1 MWRWAFLPPQ
11 YQQHDQVYA
20 SMWQSLLRWLISSVG
35 LVPGRDLVLRTDKV
49 TYASGESISALLL
62 RREDSAAVKTFEV
75 ELAGEDGGSS
85 AEDAAGAP
93 GGRPG
98 GYCHP

>member
-62 RREDSAAVKTFEV
+62 RREDSAAPKTLEV
-75 ELAGEDGGSS
+75 EFAGEGGGPS
-85 AEDAAGAP
+85 ATYPAVPP
-93 GGRPG
+93 GGEPHG
-98 GYCHP
+98 